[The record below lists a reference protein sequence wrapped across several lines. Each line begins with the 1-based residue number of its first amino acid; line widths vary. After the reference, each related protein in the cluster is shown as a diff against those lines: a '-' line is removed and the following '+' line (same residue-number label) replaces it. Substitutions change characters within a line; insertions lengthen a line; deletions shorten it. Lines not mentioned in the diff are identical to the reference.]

1 MQGRVLGVTLVAVG
15 LAGCG
20 GGGGSS
26 LPPEPTRI
34 SISADLSSNGN
45 ANETV
50 AQGDEFSVRVQGRW
64 TSTGPQPGQVFLQLR
79 DSRDSFVLPAS
90 QVASGTFAVD
100 LPIRDKLSAGVREG
114 QLELLACQDS
124 ACVKVYE
131 GSGASLS
138 YKFTLLSVDEWTM
151 HQGGPGHR
159 GHLPIRLNPQRFKQ
173 AWTWNRPPASDPIGG
188 INAVATMQGKA
199 FVTTDVYN
207 GEAVL
212 YALNEAD
219 GKVAWSRSL
228 GTMPAFGPPSVSTDR
243 VFAATAGH
251 EDSLLWAFDLQ
262 TGNILTKSAFGAQ
275 WPNMLAPTLM
285 DGVAV
290 LGAGYFGG
298 EVYAYSAKTGDS
310 LWVQSVGGV
319 WDMVAPAADSQNIY
333 HHNGSALYVLNR
345 STGAEVAR
353 IDDLLGSASTG
364 HSYHGGPALGSK
376 GLVIAYSGGAFSG
389 RAASS
394 AEQYGPRVLTAF
406 DPVAK
411 RVVWRSANSYMT
423 TPAVADGVVYVGNAT
438 SLDALDEAT
447 GGLLWRFTPDPV
459 VDGLSFH
466 RNGVVTRS
474 HLFVST
480 DKAVLAIDLA
490 THQVVWRHPKPGS
503 LGISAGRTLYISVGA
518 RESSG
523 ELIAIRL
530 N

>member
-1 MQGRVLGVTLVAVG
+1 MRGRVLGVTWVLVW
-15 LAGCG
+15 LTGCG
-20 GGGGSS
+20 GGSS
-26 LPPEPTRI
+26 PPPEPTRI
-34 SISADLSSNGN
+34 SVSADLSSNGH

-50 AQGDEFSVRVQGRW
+50 AQGDEFSVRVQARW

-90 QVASGTFAVD
+90 QPASGTFVVD

-114 QLELLACQDS
+114 QLELLACQDA
-124 ACVKVYE
+124 ACAKVYE

-151 HQGGPGHR
+151 HQGGPSHR
-159 GHLPIRLNPQRFKQ
+159 GYLPIRLNPQRFKQ
-173 AWTWNRPPASDPIGG
+173 AWTWNRPPANEPIGG
-188 INAVATMQGKA
+188 INAVSTMQGRA
-199 FVTTDVYN
+199 FVTTDVYF

-212 YALNEAD
+212 YALNETD
-219 GKVAWSRSL
+219 GKAAWSRSL
-228 GTMPAFGPPSVSTDR
+228 GSMPAFGPPSVSTDR

-251 EDSLLWAFDLQ
+251 ENSFLWTFDLQ
-262 TGNILTKSAFGAQ
+262 TGNIITKSAFSAQ
-275 WPNMLAPTLM
+275 WSNMLAPTLM

-290 LGAGYFGG
+290 LGAGYYGG
-298 EVYAYSAKTGDS
+298 DVYAYSTKTGDL
-310 LWVQSVGGV
+310 LWVKSVGGV

-333 HHNGSALYVLNR
+333 HHNGTALYVLNR
-345 STGAEVAR
+345 VTGAEVAR
-353 IDDLLGSASTG
+353 IDGSLGNASTG
-364 HSYHGGPALGSK
+364 DSYHGGPALGTK

-411 RVVWRSANSYMT
+411 RVAWNSAASYMT
-423 TPAVADGVVYVGNAT
+423 TPAVADGVVYVGNAS

-459 VDGLSFH
+459 ADGMSFH
-466 RNGVVTRS
+466 RNAVATRT
-474 HLFVST
+474 HLFAST

-490 THQVVWRHPKPGS
+490 TRQVVWRYPKPGT
-503 LGISAGRTLYISVGA
+503 LAISAGRTLYIGVGA